1 MQAFIT
7 FAQQHAALSLALA
20 TVFLLLV
27 VIELMRAKRHLLDIS
42 PATATQMINK
52 DNAVVIDIRGKDAYK
67 QGHIIDALS
76 LPSSELSDNT
86 KKIEKH
92 RIKPLIIVCG
102 VGIESQKVATA
113 LLKNG
118 YNAYSLAGGM
128 RAWLDAQ
135 MPVVKE

>member
-27 VIELMRAKRHLLDIS
+27 AVELVRAKRNLLNIS

-52 DNAVVIDIRGKDAYK
+52 DNAVLIDIRAKDAYRN
-67 QGHIIDALS
+67 GHIIDALS
-76 LPSSELSDNT
+76 IPANELRENT
-86 KKIEKH
+86 KKIDKYK
-92 RIKPLIIVCG
+92 IKPIIIVCG
-102 VGIESQKVATA
+102 AGVESQKVAA
-113 LLKNG
+113 DLLKHG

-128 RAWLDAQ
+128 RAWLEAQ